1 MQESKN
7 IFWIIAVTDRAI
19 NFLLYSFQK
28 ILFLIEI
35 EKIIFQARAFNF
47 EIQFRY
53 HLSML
58 WEIIEELCSPIDAI
72 TRRKKET
79 RGRLKYIY
87 IYCIF
92 ESPWRIPVESTR
104 GRDPRREIESGVRV
118 QRRGVLEKFRGSW
131 KGKWNARIRGM
142 PTVRLA
148 ISLPRPISSHY
159 PAVSQPYNT

>member
-72 TRRKKET
+72 ARRKKET

-87 IYCIF
+87 IYIVYSRARGEF
-92 ESPWRIPVESTR
+92 PWKARVGEIPG
-104 GRDPRREIESGVRV
+104 GR
-118 QRRGVLEKFRGSW
+118 
-131 KGKWNARIRGM
+131 
-142 PTVRLA
+142 
-148 ISLPRPISSHY
+148 
-159 PAVSQPYNT
+159 